1 MKPIG
6 PFNARPSWQC
16 IGCKT
21 WPCQAWWSLHDSC
34 VGVLA
39 GLFLVLQFGKYT
51 QVSILHRCQKS
62 LTAFVFLQLFDPT
75 TRTLAQGMVNRNLD
89 EGKLVHQNIFLYQN
103 WNQHSYII
111 HKSSFFLYQMGWVKK
126 ENGQLKWICMLSTLH
141 SETCI
146 FTIDPFWIIHKYIYI
161 YSRKSILCM

>member
-1 MKPIG
+1 MILSHETDRPFQCQTFVAMHWLQDVALSSVVVPPWFLCGGIG
-6 PFNARPSWQC
+6 R
-16 IGCKT
+16 
-21 WPCQAWWSLHDSC
+21 
-34 VGVLA
+34 VV
-39 GLFLVLQFGKYT
+39 LVLQFGKYT

-126 ENGQLKWICMLSTLH
+126 ENGQLKWICMLSNLH

-146 FTIDPFWIIHKYIYI
+146 FTIDPFWIIHKYMYIYI
-161 YSRKSILCM
+161 